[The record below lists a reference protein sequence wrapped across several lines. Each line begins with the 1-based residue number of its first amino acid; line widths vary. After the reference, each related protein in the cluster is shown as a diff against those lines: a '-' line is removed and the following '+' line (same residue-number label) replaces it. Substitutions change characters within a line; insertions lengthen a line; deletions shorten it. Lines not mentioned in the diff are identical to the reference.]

1 MTANNLE
8 LENQLDVP
16 DAGLEP
22 STASLTEDKVSQS
35 SDTQHQVS
43 MASISTRRRKSVGSR
58 KWALTRQLLLVTLL
72 TSSGSS
78 LQYGYNLWVA
88 SHPSTLISNFYNG
101 TYQQRKQ
108 ANVDEEDYIDFLY
121 TFTIAIYSLGGLI
134 GSLLVSFMVDRYG
147 RKGALVINNIM
158 SIFSAGFM
166 GCSAVIHAYEYTI
179 FSRLVTGM
187 CSGMFSCIVPL
198 YLGEISPRNMRGSIM
213 TVPMIFVTIGVMVS
227 QILSLQELLGTEK
240 GWPLLLCFT
249 GILAVFQVIVLPSF
263 PESPRFLLIQRNDE
277 VKARQVL
284 QRLRCQEDVESELE
298 ELHQEN
304 VSVRVEKEMNAMKLL
319 CNRAMR
325 WQFISV
331 VILMSGQQLTGV
343 NAVFY
348 YSERIYATLRIKKQ
362 EARYI
367 TVLSSI
373 FIAISL
379 MIVVYIVDFVG
390 RRILLLTGIAICSIL
405 CILLTMTL
413 ELQETMPWM
422 TYITSVFFLILIFGH
437 ILGPGPIPNV
447 IILELFLQPSRSIAF
462 MLGGF
467 VHWFLHFIMGMIFI
481 QIETRIGS
489 YTFLLFW
496 PLCVFSFIYIFKVIP
511 ETNGKTFLENKKYM
525 SSMAKK
531 VKVQVQFQIR
541 RSSQDKDRRRSTRHS
556 VRSDSVGRDSI
567 RPDSGRQDSIRPDSG
582 RRESSRRESSRRDSS
597 AKRDSGSKRG
607 SGSKRDSGPKRD
619 SGGKRDS
626 MKRKESLKRKQR
638 PSVVS

>member
-1 MTANNLE
+1 MRWPKYWSLSFRICPSSE
-8 LENQLDVP
+8 HS
-16 DAGLEP
+16 GL
-22 STASLTEDKVSQS
+22 TSLRMGRFDLLAVHGTLKSLL
-35 SDTQHQVS
+35 QHHNS
-43 MASISTRRRKSVGSR
+43 KASILRREAAQPVP
-58 KWALTRQLLLVTLL
+58 
-72 TSSGSS
+72 
-78 LQYGYNLWVA
+78 NLYCPPA
-88 SHPSTLISNFYNG
+88 GMFQLISNFYNG

-343 NAVFY
+343 NAV
-348 YSERIYATLRIKKQ
+348 R
-362 EARYI
+362 EAASQ
-367 TVLSSI
+367 L
-373 FIAISL
+373 
-379 MIVVYIVDFVG
+379 VDFVG

-413 ELQETMPWM
+413 ELQVCCSKPGSMKNSLE
-422 TYITSVFFLILIFGH
+422 SFLPC
-437 ILGPGPIPNV
+437 PGPIPNV

-511 ETNGKTFLENKKYM
+511 ETNGKTFLENKN
-525 SSMAKK
+525 
-531 VKVQVQFQIR
+531 
-541 RSSQDKDRRRSTRHS
+541 
-556 VRSDSVGRDSI
+556 
-567 RPDSGRQDSIRPDSG
+567 
-582 RRESSRRESSRRDSS
+582 
-597 AKRDSGSKRG
+597 
-607 SGSKRDSGPKRD
+607 
-619 SGGKRDS
+619 GGKRDS